1 MNIPDMRE
9 LVSVGQYAKDR
20 QSIFRSLE
28 SWRWFERANFQQ
40 LIERGALIAPSGRK
54 MIHPALADAV
64 VQEVGLAKAKALILR
79 RSNAHGGPA
88 D

>member
-1 MNIPDMRE
+1 MTTPDMRE
-9 LVSVGQYAKDR
+9 LVLPRQYIEDR
-20 QSIFRSLE
+20 QLIFKSLE
-28 SWRWFERANFQQ
+28 SWRWFERDNRQT
-40 LIERGALIAPSGRK
+40 LIERGALVAPAGRK

-64 VQEVGLAKAKALILR
+64 VHEVGLAKARAMTK